1 MSMFSKLSDIS
12 RRRKLDLFH
21 RVFLPGQ
28 QTHILD
34 IGAEINPNNER
45 RLQLIDSYHWKKNI
59 TAVNNSAEQ
68 ISLIKEHYPQINAVV
83 ADGRKLPWPDKYF
96 DIVYC
101 NAVIEHLSSFKEQ
114 RKMASEIMRVGRQ
127 WFVATPNRWYPF
139 EFHLRLPLVT
149 WLGEDIYRHIARIVR
164 YDHIRRKYTLG
175 GSKAE
180 FRLMTSGEL
189 KHCFSNSLIVK
200 QRVTFMA
207 ETLIAIGRLHRSR

>member
-1 MSMFSKLSDIS
+1 MSLFSKLSDIS
-12 RRRKLDLFH
+12 RRRKLELFN
-21 RVFLPGQ
+21 RVFLPGK

-34 IGAEINPNNER
+34 IGAEINPNSER
-45 RLQLIDSYHWKKNI
+45 GLQLIDSYHWKRNI
-59 TAVNNSAEQ
+59 TAVNNSPDH

-83 ADGRKLPWPDKYF
+83 ADGRELPWPDKYF

-101 NAVIEHLSSFKEQ
+101 NAVIEHLSNFEEQ
-114 RKMASEIMRVGRQ
+114 RKMASEIMRVSKQ
-127 WFVATPNRWYPF
+127 WFVTTPNRWYPF
-139 EFHLRLPLVT
+139 EFHLRLPVVT
-149 WLGEDIYRHIARIVR
+149 WFGGDVYRHIARIVS

-180 FRLMTSGEL
+180 FRLMTDGEL

-207 ETLIAIGRLHRSR
+207 ETLIAIGRKA